1 LLAAL
6 RFNSPDRSQLAQL
19 TGSEW
24 KQALAFADRSQLTL
38 PLALTCRECL
48 PDWVR
53 QRVDRDLENNAERWR
68 RIQSAYAEA
77 GTAFRAQGLEFLV
90 LKGFTHCPDFVA
102 DPRHRPQF
110 DIDLFFPKNSL
121 LPARDVALDLGYQP
135 IVPFDRHPI
144 DHLPTLI
151 RKTGWE
157 WRGDFYDPDI
167 PLSLELHFR
176 FWDEQTERFA
186 PQGLDEFWDRR
197 EGRELDGLRFTALHP
212 ADAIAYSAL
221 HSLRH
226 LLRGG
231 PRLYHFYELA
241 WLLHHRAGDLIF
253 WNAWSELHDD
263 SLRRLEAICFSI
275 AHRWF
280 GCRLPAAASDE
291 IDHLPSQVKRWLDE
305 YSWSPVAGMFRPN
318 KDELWLHWSLIDS
331 RRDRLAVLRRR
342 LLPERLPGPVDSVH
356 IPDGQMTWR
365 LRLRS
370 HWRFLKFVASRAL
383 HHTRAFPPT
392 VWSALRWFGGDLG
405 LGADYW
411 RFLLAEGFF
420 DFGMFVFFFLYNLYL
435 LQLGFD
441 EKFLGLMSGIM
452 TAGNV
457 AGSILAVFAM
467 RRFGIQRTL
476 MTSFALTAGLSAV
489 RSLVISAP
497 ALVFL
502 AAGAGLVSSVWPVAL
517 APAVASVTTEKSRS
531 RGFSFICSSGIAI
544 GIFGSLAAGRMPGWI
559 SRAHWTTTSVASYR
573 ASLLVGCSI
582 VSLALWPLWR
592 MKMSAAPPVQERSFH
607 RPSPLVLRFLIAM
620 LIWNL
625 GTGIFNPFRNVF
637 FARRI
642 HLAVEQIGYVFSWS
656 QVAQVGAVLLAP
668 LTFRKFG
675 VTRGIAG
682 MEFATAVTLLA
693 LAAVTG
699 PLSAAIAYCAFM
711 SAQYMSEPGMFTLLM
726 DRVPIGERNSASA
739 LNFLVSFAGQAIA
752 AAVAGVALA
761 RFGYPP
767 VLTSAAV
774 ICALAGFLFRVLLGK
789 PKPDSPSP
797 L

>member
-1 LLAAL
+1 M
-6 RFNSPDRSQLAQL
+6 
-19 TGSEW
+19 
-24 KQALAFADRSQLTL
+24 
-38 PLALTCRECL
+38 
-48 PDWVR
+48 
-53 QRVDRDLENNAERWR
+53 DRDLENNAERWR

-77 GTAFRAQGLEFLV
+77 GAAFKAQGLEFLV
-90 LKGFTHCPDFVA
+90 LKGFSHCPDFVA
-102 DPRHRPQF
+102 DPRQRPQY
-110 DIDLFFPKNSL
+110 DIDLFFPENSL
-121 LPARDVALDLGYQP
+121 LRARDVALDLGYQP

-176 FWDEQTERFA
+176 FWDEQTERVA

-197 EGRELDGLRFTALHP
+197 QGRELDGSRFTALHP

-226 LLRGG
+226 LLRGS
-231 PRLYHFYELA
+231 PRPYHFYELA
-241 WLLHHRAGDLIF
+241 WLLQHRADDTIF
-253 WNAWSELHDD
+253 WNVWFELHDD
-263 SLRRLEAICFSI
+263 SLRRLQAICFAL

-280 GCRLPAAASDE
+280 DCRLPAAAADAME
-291 IDHLPSQVKRWLDE
+291 HLPSQVKRWLEE
-305 YSWSPVAGMFRPN
+305 YAWSPVAGMFRPN
-318 KDELWLHWSLIDS
+318 KDELWLHWSLIES
-331 RRDRLAVLRRR
+331 RRGRWAVLRRR

-356 IPDGQMTWR
+356 IPDRQMTWR

-370 HWRFLKFVASRAL
+370 RWRFLKFAASRVL
-383 HHTRAFPPT
+383 HHARALPPT
-392 VWSALRWFGGDLG
+392 VWSGLRWFAGDLE

-467 RRFGIQRTL
+467 RRFGILRTL
-476 MTSFALTAGLSAV
+476 MASFALTAGLSAI
-489 RSLVISAP
+489 RSMVIWPP
-497 ALVFL
+497 ALLVL
-502 AAGAGLVSSVWPVAL
+502 AAAAGLASSVWPVAL
-517 APAVASVTTEKSRS
+517 APAVASVTTEKSRP

-544 GIFGSLAAGRMPGWI
+544 GIFGSLAAGRLPGWI
-559 SRAHWTTTSVASYR
+559 ARAHWTTTIASYR

-582 VSLALWPLWR
+582 VLLALWPLSR
-592 MKMSAAPPVQERSFH
+592 INKSAAPPPAKARRFH
-607 RPSPLVLRFLIAM
+607 RPTPLLLRFLIAI

-625 GTGIFNPFRNVF
+625 GTGMFNPFRNVF

-656 QVAQVGAVLLAP
+656 QVVQVGAILLAP
-668 LTFRKFG
+668 SVFRKLG

-682 MEFATAVTLLA
+682 MEFTTALALLA
-693 LAAVTG
+693 LAAVTA
-699 PLSAAIAYCAFM
+699 PLSAAIAYCGFM
-711 SAQYMSEPGMFTLLM
+711 AAQYMSEPGMFTLLM
-726 DRVPIGERNSASA
+726 DRVSIGERNSASA

-752 AAVAGVALA
+752 AALAGVLLA

-774 ICALAGFLFRVLLGK
+774 ICALAAFLFRVLLGK